1 MASFVGRRSELR
13 EVRQLLSGS
22 RLVTLVGVGGIGKT
36 RLALRAAAEMERAF
50 ADGSWFVDLA
60 ALRDPGLRNPGL
72 GNPAPGSQEV
82 EHSGALAGLL
92 AAVLGLEDRGGG
104 LSLRQL
110 TDYLAQR
117 RALLVLDNCEH
128 LLPACA
134 ALVTGL
140 LRTCPALRVMATSR
154 EPLAV
159 SGEVVFAVAPL
170 PAPASGGGQRL
181 DEIGRYDAVALF
193 TTRARAVKPGFDL
206 TAGNRTAIAEICRR
220 LDGLPLA
227 IELAAARIRMLSPQ
241 QLLHRLGDRFAL
253 LSQGSRSAPARQ
265 RTLRACVDW
274 SFDLCSK
281 AEQVLWARLSIFVG
295 GFELDA
301 VEGICTDELVPADEV
316 VDLLAG
322 LVDKSVVVRDD
333 DGNDDGHD
341 DEQARYRMLETIRD
355 FGAEKLVEAAEREAF
370 RRRHRAWYQHLVA
383 LAKAEWISSRQAY
396 WMARLNRE
404 HPNLRAAVDDC
415 LAEPGQAPAVLE
427 IMVNLPGLY
436 WWTTGMFG
444 EGRRWLDLALARA
457 TAPTAVRAR
466 ALLLDGQMTIAQ
478 NQTELGGR
486 LLDEGEDLAR
496 RLDATAE
503 IALAVFIRAQFRLY
517 DGDLPAAM
525 KALETSCDILSTVP
539 QRESVDSLELRLG
552 QLMMLGTAAGLA
564 GDHDRA
570 DACFREVLAI
580 TEPRGVNHYRSY
592 ALGSQALSAWRQG
605 RMTDVVALVEAILRL
620 NRLPGSIDRYGAVQ
634 GIEMMAGAVASLRQ
648 YRRAATLLGAA
659 DALWA
664 EMGASVTTFNH
675 LVGPHETARRE
686 ARAGLTDSTFAE
698 AFTHGRAMSHDDAI
712 AFALDEHRR
721 PTPPPPAER
730 STRLTR
736 RERQVADLL
745 TQGLSNKEIASTLV
759 ISQRTAES
767 HVENILAK
775 LGFAS
780 RSQAAAWAASQ
791 QTSHRQFGE
800 SEPDDGPRPMITSG
814 DGQIA

>member
-1 MASFVGRRSELR
+1 VELAGFVGRRSELH
-13 EVRQLLSGS
+13 EVRRLLSGS

-36 RLALRAAAEMERAF
+36 RLAVRAAAEMGRAF

-60 ALRDPGLRNPGL
+60 ALRNSGL
-72 GNPAPGSQEV
+72 GNSGLGNSGPVSRETDHA
-82 EHSGALAGLL
+82 GALVGLV
-92 AAVLGLEDRGGG
+92 AAVLGIEDRGGG
-104 LSLRQL
+104 LSSRQL
-110 TDYLAQR
+110 TDHLAHR

-134 ALVTGL
+134 ALVMGL

-154 EPLAV
+154 EPLAI

-170 PAPASGGGQRL
+170 PAPASGGGQSP

-206 TAGNRTAIAEICRR
+206 TADNRAAIAEICQR

-241 QLLHRLGDRFAL
+241 QMLHRLGDRFAL

-274 SFDLCSK
+274 SFGLCSEP
-281 AEQVLWARLSIFVG
+281 EQVLWARLSIFVA

-301 VEGICTDELVPADEV
+301 VEGVCTDGKVPADQV
-316 VDLLAG
+316 MDLLAS
-322 LVDKSVVVRDD
+322 LVEKSVVLRDHD
-333 DGNDDGHD
+333 ESHDGD
-341 DEQARYRMLETIRD
+341 QARYRMLETVRD
-355 FGAEKLVEAAEREAF
+355 FGADKLAGAGEREAF
-370 RRRHRAWYQHLVA
+370 RRRHRAWYQHLVTR
-383 LAKAEWISSRQAY
+383 AKAEWISSRQAY

-415 LAEPGQAPAVLE
+415 LAEPDQAPAVLE
-427 IMVNLPGLY
+427 IVVNLPGLY

-466 ALLLDGQMTIAQ
+466 ALLLDGQMTFTQ
-478 NQTELGGR
+478 NQRESGGR

-503 IALAVFIRAQFRLY
+503 IALAMFMRAQVRLY
-517 DGDLPAAM
+517 DGDLPAAIS
-525 KALETSCDILSTVP
+525 ALEESRDILSTVP

-552 QLMMLGTAAGLA
+552 QLIMLGMATGLA

-570 DACFREVLAI
+570 DACFREVRAI
-580 TEPRGVNHYRSY
+580 TEPRGEHRFRSY
-592 ALGSQALSAWRQG
+592 ALRSQALSAWRQG
-605 RMTDVVALVEAILRL
+605 RMTDVVALVEASLRL
-620 NRLPGSIDRYGAVQ
+620 NRPPGSIDRYGAVH
-634 GIEMMAGAVASLRQ
+634 GIEVMAGAVASLRQ

-664 EMGASVTTFNH
+664 QMGASVTTFNH
-675 LVGPHETARRE
+675 LVGPHETARRQ
-686 ARAGLTDSTFAE
+686 ALAGLTDSTFAE
-698 AFTHGRAMSHDDAI
+698 AFAHGRAMSYDDAI
-712 AFALDEHRR
+712 AYALNENRR
-721 PTPPPPAER
+721 PTSPPPAER
-730 STRLTR
+730 STPLTR

-780 RSQAAAWAASQ
+780 RSQAAAWAAAQ
-791 QTSHRQFGE
+791 RTGRRQFGE
-800 SEPDDGPRPMITSG
+800 SEPNDEPRAMITSG